1 MVRSNAQRPIKN
13 RRRNLPQIHY
23 NQITFIMCLPVAAQ
37 IALTIASGVAQL
49 SAQAQAA
56 KAQAKAQQQ
65 ASANEVKRWQHGVS
79 SERLRE
85 AQQGTA
91 MAHESLKGHREAEE
105 GMATTR
111 VAAAEGGVEGNAVG
125 LAVAEFSQKNAA
137 YQTALMLQER
147 MNNSS
152 SIMALEGG
160 GLQFQQNM
168 MRINKPIQQPDVLG
182 ALLSTAQTASSQWQ
196 ANRMQGLQ
204 RNNWASQNQLMAGDL
219 QLQQARLGL
228 AAQQTINAGG
238 TLNFIRS
245 QQRGAQA
252 GAGLYGVSRLGI
264 NRTGR

>member
-1 MVRSNAQRPIKN
+1 MASMA
-13 RRRNLPQIHY
+13 
-23 NQITFIMCLPVAAQ
+23 M
-37 IALTIASGVAQL
+37 TIGSGVANI

-85 AQQGTA
+85 SQQGTA

-111 VAAAEGGVEGNAVG
+111 VGAAEGGVEGNAVG

-152 SIMALEGG
+152 SILSLEGG
-160 GLQFQQNM
+160 GLQYQQNM
-168 MRINKPIQQPDVLG
+168 MRINQPIEQPDVWGTILG
-182 ALLSTAQTASSQWQ
+182 TTSMAAGQWQ
-196 ANRMQGLQ
+196 QGQMQGLQ
-204 RNNWASQNQLMAGDL
+204 RANLASENQLMAGDL

-228 AAQQTINAGG
+228 AAQRTINAGG
-238 TLNFIRS
+238 TLNFIQS
-245 QQRGAQA
+245 QRRGAEA